1 MAKSTNY
8 NLELPAQ
15 TDFYDVDVTNANFT
29 TVDTELKKVSD
40 KATSSVDKIGDLNT
54 LQTVEK
60 RHLVGAINEVKDGLG
75 NVSSDATDTSYTD
88 TTTQLGATN
97 VQQAIEKIVEKVN
110 TTNTNLNDLENKIKE
125 NRTVVSSTLTASKW
139 QGNTYSFETEYPH
152 AQYDIAIELGENAT
166 LEQAYAFADA
176 CLKGSIGTQ
185 VITALDIVPTIDIPI
200 TIEVLKKWE

>member
-60 RHLVGAINEVKDGLG
+60 RHLVGAINEVKEGLG
-75 NVSSDATDTSYTD
+75 NMSSDATETSYTD
-88 TTTQLGATN
+88 STTQLGATN

-110 TTNTNLNDLENKIKE
+110 AL
-125 NRTVVSSTLTASKW
+125 
-139 QGNTYSFETEYPH
+139 ETELNG
-152 AQYDIAIELGENAT
+152 QVTRLSNINTELET
-166 LEQAYAFADA
+166 E
-176 CLKGSIGTQ
+176 IGTPVQ
-185 VITALDIVPTIDIPI
+185 
-200 TIEVLKKWE
+200 EG